1 METTTIDYPRGITF
15 EQVWAAL
22 MEDRKQMQESNARFD
37 REMQESSAKFDREM
51 KERREEHEK
60 MMQETNRIVKE
71 NAEAMQK
78 SREEF
83 DRRMKE
89 TERLVKS
96 NGEQIGGL
104 HNSFGEL
111 AEHLV
116 APGIAM
122 RFNELGYH
130 FNIEIPKRF
139 IIKEQGKIKTEI
151 DILLINGECIIAVEV
166 KARVQANKENNDINY
181 HIQRLAILR
190 KYWPMEQ
197 RKLLGAIAGAMFEHG
212 AKEAAL
218 QAGFFVLEQSGDTM
232 QMDLPEGFVPREW

>member
-1 METTTIDYPRGITF
+1 METASIDYPRGITF

-22 MEDRKQMQESNARFD
+22 MEDRERQK
-37 REMQESSAKFDREM
+37 ESSAKFDREM
-51 KERREEHEK
+51 EK
-60 MMQETNRIVKE
+60 R
-71 NAEAMQK
+71 
-78 SREEF
+78 REEF
-83 DRRMKE
+83 DHEMDKLKERLKE
-89 TERLVKS
+89 TERLIKK

-122 RFNELGYH
+122 RFNEQGYQ

-139 IIKEQGKIKTEI
+139 VIKEQGKTKTEI
-151 DILLINGECIIAVEV
+151 DILLVNSECIIAVEV
-166 KARVQANKENNDINY
+166 KARVQSDKENNDIDH
-181 HIQRLAILR
+181 HIQRMAILR
-190 KYWPMEQ
+190 KYWPTEQ
-197 RKLLGAIAGAMFEHG
+197 RKLLGAIAGAMFESG

-232 QMDLPEGFVPREW
+232 KMDLPEGFIPKEW